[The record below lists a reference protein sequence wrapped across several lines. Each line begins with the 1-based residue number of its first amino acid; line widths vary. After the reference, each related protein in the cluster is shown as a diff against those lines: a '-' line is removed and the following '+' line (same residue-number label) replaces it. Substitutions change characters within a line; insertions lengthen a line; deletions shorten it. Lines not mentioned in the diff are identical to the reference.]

1 MAVRGS
7 RFGLRLLAIREHE
20 DAAATLGV
28 NTWRMRVGAL
38 VLSSVLMGL
47 AGGAFAIMQLSFEPN
62 GMVGMNWTIWALMMV
77 VIGGFGTITGPIAG
91 AVFVYYVV
99 ATELAS
105 YPTLG
110 LFIEG
115 ALLILIVRFAP
126 RGVVPLAVGGIK
138 AGVASWR
145 GRAAQPGGRDVPE
158 HDIEA
163 GRGNGPRPGRRAGR
177 SARSSWPTS

>member
-1 MAVRGS
+1 
-7 RFGLRLLAIREHE
+7 
-20 DAAATLGV
+20 
-28 NTWRMRVGAL
+28 
-38 VLSSVLMGL
+38 
-47 AGGAFAIMQLSFEPN
+47 MQLSFEPN

-126 RGVVPLAVGGIK
+126 RGVVPLAVDGIK
-138 AGVASWR
+138 AGVASLA
-145 GRAAQPGGRDVPE
+145 RAPTGQPGGRDVAG
-158 HDIEA
+158 HDSRLA
-163 GRGNGPRPGRRAGR
+163 GAVRGPGRLAAR